1 MAIGVK
7 IRCMNVSLTPELNQF
22 IAEKVKGGFY
32 SSASEVIREGL
43 RLLKQYDE
51 VQRMKL
57 QQLRADIEKGIA
69 SLDSGKGKPLDIEA
83 IKAEG
88 RRRRKAAKRARK

>member
-1 MAIGVK
+1 
-7 IRCMNVSLTPELNQF
+7 MNVSLTPELNQF
-22 IAEKVKGGFY
+22 IADKVKGGFY

-43 RLLKQYDE
+43 RMLKQYDE
-51 VQRMKL
+51 LQRIKL

-69 SLDSGKGKPLDIEA
+69 SLDSGQGKPLDIEA

-88 RRRRKAAKRARK
+88 RRRRRAAMKARNI

>member
-1 MAIGVK
+1 
-7 IRCMNVSLTPELNQF
+7 MNVSLTPELDQF

-43 RLLKQYDE
+43 RMLRQYDE
-51 VQRMKL
+51 LQRMKL

-88 RRRRKAAKRARK
+88 RRRRRATKKARK

>member
-1 MAIGVK
+1 
-7 IRCMNVSLTPELNQF
+7 MNVSLTPELDQF

-32 SSASEVIREGL
+32 ASASEVIREGL

-57 QQLRADIEKGIA
+57 RQLRADIEKGIA

-88 RRRRKAAKRARK
+88 RRRRKAAKKARK

>member
-1 MAIGVK
+1 MNH
-7 IRCMNVSLTPELNQF
+7 MNVSLTPELNQF
-22 IAEKVKGGFY
+22 IADKVESGLY

-51 VQRMKL
+51 VQRVKL
-57 QQLRADIEKGIA
+57 QQLREDIRQGLE
-69 SLDSGKGKPLDIEA
+69 SLDNGKGKTLDIEA

-88 RRRRKAAKRARK
+88 RKLRKAKKARK

>member
-1 MAIGVK
+1 
-7 IRCMNVSLTPELNQF
+7 
-22 IAEKVKGGFY
+22 
-32 SSASEVIREGL
+32 L

-57 QQLRADIEKGIA
+57 QQLRADIEKGIE
-69 SLDSGKGKPLDIEA
+69 SLDSGKGKPLDIKA

-88 RRRRKAAKRARK
+88 RRRRKVAMKARK

>member
-1 MAIGVK
+1 MAIRAKLG
-7 IRCMNVSLTPELNQF
+7 IMNVSLTPELNQF

-43 RLLKQYDE
+43 RMLKQYDE
-51 VQRMKL
+51 LQRIKL

-69 SLDSGKGKPLDIEA
+69 SIESGKGKPLDIEA

-88 RRRRKAAKRARK
+88 RRRRKAAKKARK

>member
-1 MAIGVK
+1 MNH
-7 IRCMNVSLTPELNQF
+7 MNVSLTPELNQF
-22 IAEKVKGGFY
+22 IADKVESGLY

-51 VQRMKL
+51 MQRVKL
-57 QQLRADIEKGIA
+57 QQLRKDIRQGLE
-69 SLDSGKGKPLDIEA
+69 SLDNGKGKTLDIEA

-88 RRRRKAAKRARK
+88 RKLRKAKKARK

>member
-1 MAIGVK
+1 
-7 IRCMNVSLTPELNQF
+7 MNVSLTPELEKF

-32 SSASEVIREGL
+32 ASASEVICEGL

-51 VQRMKL
+51 DQKMKL
-57 QQLRADIEKGIA
+57 QRLRADIEAGIA
-69 SLDSGKGKPLDIEA
+69 SLDSGKGKPLDSGA

-88 RRRRKAAKRARK
+88 RRRLAERG